1 MSAMRGDGGPG
12 HGGGFGVG
20 RHHDFGGDDAL
31 TRFDS
36 GVVRRLLGFIRPY
49 RRRLAYALLAVALAT
64 AVQVS
69 IPLTVRYAVDSAV
82 GHSALPLNVVLA
94 GFGLLIVLNAV
105 LSYLQESLS
114 AKLAQRVIFDVRRAM
129 FAHLQDVSLSFL
141 EQTQVGRL
149 MARLQSDVN
158 ALQEFMEN
166 SVSAIGDFFLLF
178 GIIGVLLWMDLRL
191 GLLTL
196 TVLPVLVL
204 VRALWIPWARPRF
217 RRAREASSS
226 ANAALAENING
237 IRTVQEN
244 RREEVNFE
252 RYQAKA
258 QENLDA
264 QIGSSRASQIMV
276 PAVDIL
282 TGIAMGIVVI
292 VGGDKVLSGELGVG
306 VMVAYIFYVQRF
318 FDPIRTLSMQYTT
331 MQSAM
336 AAGHRIFEVLD
347 VPVAIRDKPNAS
359 VLKNQAP
366 SIELRNVTFGY
377 RPNLPVLH
385 AVSLRVEPYQTVALV
400 GPTGSGKTSITALA
414 HRFYDVWE
422 GAVLV
427 GGVDV
432 RDVTL
437 DSLGHTIS
445 MVLQEPF
452 LFSGTILENLRYGV
466 PGASVDDVIS
476 AAKAVSAHDFIERL
490 PEGYDTL
497 LGQRGRNLS
506 IGQRQLLSFARAL
519 LADPKI
525 LILDEATANIDSFT
539 ERDIQQA
546 LKKLLKGRT
555 SLVIAHRLA
564 TIRDADLIIVLDH
577 GRIVEQGSHTQL
589 LAQNGLYAQL
599 HASSHGSVDDDFSS
613 IGIMDWPIS
622 PHQRL
627 MHPARK

>member
-1 MSAMRGDGGPG
+1 MSAMRGDGGGG
-12 HGGGFGVG
+12 HRGDFGVG
-20 RHHDFGGDDAL
+20 RHHDVGDDTL

-36 GVVRRLLGFIRPY
+36 GIVRRLFGYVHPY
-49 RRRLAYALLAVALAT
+49 CGTLIYALIAVALAT

-82 GHSALPLNVVLA
+82 GHSVLPLHVALI
-94 GFGLLIVLNAV
+94 GFGILIVLNGV
-105 LSYLQESLS
+105 LGYLQESMS
-114 AKLAQRVIFDVRRAM
+114 ARLAQRVIFDLRRAM

-141 EQTQVGRL
+141 DQTQVGRL

-166 SVSAIGDFFLLF
+166 SVSAIGDFFLLL
-178 GIIGVLLWMDLRL
+178 GIVGVLLWMDWSL

-196 TVLPVLVL
+196 TVLPLLIL
-204 VRALWIPWARPRF
+204 VRAAWIPWARPRF

-244 RREEVNFE
+244 RRESINFE
-252 RYQAKA
+252 RYQVRAR
-258 QENLDA
+258 ENLDA
-264 QIGSSRASQIMV
+264 QMGSSRASQIMV

-282 TGIAMGIVVI
+282 TGLAMGIVVI
-292 VGGDKVLSGELGVG
+292 IGGDKVLSGTLGVG

-347 VPVAIRDKPNAS
+347 VPVSISDKPAA
-359 VLKNQAP
+359 VTLKNQEP

-377 RPNLPVLH
+377 RPNQPVLH
-385 AVSLRVEPYQTVALV
+385 DVSLYVEPYRTVALV
-400 GPTGSGKTSITALA
+400 GPTGSGKTSITALI
-414 HRFYDVWE
+414 HRFYDVWQ
-422 GAVLV
+422 GSVLI
-427 GGVDV
+427 GGEDV
-432 RDVTL
+432 RDLTL
-437 DSLGHTIS
+437 DSLGHTIG

-452 LFSGTILENLRYGV
+452 LFSGTIFENISYGM
-466 PGASVDDVIS
+466 PDASQEDVVA
-476 AAKAVSAHDFIERL
+476 AAKAVSAHGFIKRL
-490 PEGYDTL
+490 PKGYDTL

-546 LKKLLKGRT
+546 LKRLLKGRT

-564 TIRDADLIIVLDH
+564 TIRDADLIVVLAG
-577 GRIVEQGSHTQL
+577 GRIAEQGNHTQL
-589 LAQNGLYAQL
+589 LAKGGLYARL
-599 HASSHGSVDDDFSS
+599 YASSSNLAELTGKAVSV
-613 IGIMDWPIS
+613 
-622 PHQRL
+622 
-627 MHPARK
+627 

>member
-1 MSAMRGDGGPG
+1 MGAMRGDGGG
-12 HGGGFGVG
+12 VHRGDFGVG
-20 RHHDFGGDDAL
+20 RHHDFGDDAL
-31 TRFDS
+31 ARFDS
-36 GVVRRLLGFIRPY
+36 GIVRRLFGYVRPY
-49 RRRLAYALLAVALAT
+49 RGTLIYALTAVALAT

-82 GHSALPLNVVLA
+82 GHSVLPLHVVLI
-94 GFGLLIVLNAV
+94 GFGALIVLNGV
-105 LSYLQESLS
+105 FGYLQESLS
-114 AKLAQRVIFDVRRAM
+114 ARLAQRVIFDLRRAM

-141 EQTQVGRL
+141 DQTQVGRL

-166 SVSAIGDFFLLF
+166 SVSAIGDFFLLL
-178 GIIGVLLWMDLRL
+178 GIVGVLLWMDLSL

-196 TVLPVLVL
+196 TVLPLLIL
-204 VRALWIPWARPRF
+204 VRAAWMPWARPRF

-244 RREEVNFE
+244 RREAINFE
-252 RYQAKA
+252 RYQVRAR
-258 QENLDA
+258 ENLDA

-282 TGIAMGIVVI
+282 TGLAMGIVVI
-292 VGGDKVLSGELGVG
+292 VGGDKVLSGTLGVG

-331 MQSAM
+331 LQSAM

-347 VPVAIRDKPNAS
+347 VPVTVSDQPAA
-359 VLKNQAP
+359 VTLKNQEP

-377 RPNLPVLH
+377 RPNQPVLH
-385 AVSLRVEPYQTVALV
+385 DVSLHVEPYRTVALV
-400 GPTGSGKTSITALA
+400 GPTGSGKTSITALI
-414 HRFYDVWE
+414 HRFYDVWQ
-422 GAVLV
+422 GSVSI

-432 RDVTL
+432 RDMAI
-437 DSLGHTIS
+437 DSLGRTVG

-452 LFSGTILENLRYGV
+452 LFSGTIFENIRYGRPAAGREAV
-466 PGASVDDVIS
+466 VA
-476 AAKAVSAHDFIERL
+476 AAKAVSAHGFIKRL
-490 PEGYDTL
+490 PDGYDTL

-539 ERDIQQA
+539 ERDIQHA
-546 LKKLLKGRT
+546 LKRLLKGRT

-564 TIRDADLIIVLDH
+564 TVRDADLIVVLDG

-589 LAQNGLYAQL
+589 LAKGGLYARL
-599 HASSHGSVDDDFSS
+599 YASGTNLAESAGKAVSV
-613 IGIMDWPIS
+613 
-622 PHQRL
+622 
-627 MHPARK
+627 

>member
-1 MSAMRGDGGPG
+1 MSAMRGDGGGG

-20 RHHDFGGDDAL
+20 RHHDFGDDAL
-31 TRFDS
+31 TRFDT
-36 GVVRRLLGFIRPY
+36 GVVRRLFGFVRPY
-49 RRRLAYALLAVALAT
+49 RRILAGALLAVALAT

-69 IPLTVRYAVDSAV
+69 IPLTVRYAVDSTV
-82 GHSALPLNVVLA
+82 GHSEFPLYAVMA
-94 GFGLLIVLNAV
+94 GFALLIALNGVLG
-105 LSYLQESLS
+105 YLQESIS
-114 AKLAQRVIFDVRRAM
+114 ARLAQRVIFDLRRAM

-141 EQTQVGRL
+141 DQTQVGRL

-166 SVSAIGDFFLLF
+166 SVSAIGDFFLLL
-178 GIIGVLLWMDLRL
+178 GIIAVLLWMDLRL

-196 TVLPVLVL
+196 SVLPVLVL
-204 VRALWIPWARPRF
+204 VRAVWIPWARPKF

-244 RREEVNFE
+244 RREAVNFD
-252 RYQAKA
+252 RYRVRAR
-258 QENLDA
+258 ENLDA
-264 QIGSSRASQIMV
+264 QIASSQASQIMV

-282 TGIAMGIVVI
+282 TGVAMGIVVI
-292 VGGDKVLSGELGVG
+292 VGGDKVLTGELGVG

-336 AAGHRIFEVLD
+336 AAGHRIFDVLD
-347 VPVAIRDKPNAS
+347 VPVAIRDKPAAIK
-359 VLKNQAP
+359 LKDQEP
-366 SIELRNVTFGY
+366 SIEFRQVTFGY
-377 RPNLPVLH
+377 RPGQPVLH
-385 AVSLRVEPYQTVALV
+385 DVSLWVEPYQTVALV
-400 GPTGSGKTSITALA
+400 GPTGSGKTSITALT
-414 HRFYDVWE
+414 HRFYDVWQ

-432 RDVTL
+432 RDVTQ

-452 LFSGTILENLRYGV
+452 LFSGTIFDNIRYGV
-466 PGASVDDVIS
+466 PDASREDVVT
-476 AAKAVSAHDFIERL
+476 AAKAVSAHGFIERM
-490 PEGYDTL
+490 PAGYDTL

-564 TIRDADLIIVLDH
+564 TIRDADLIVVLDH
-577 GRIVEQGSHTQL
+577 GRIVEQGSHAQL
-589 LAQNGLYAQL
+589 LVKGGLYARL
-599 HASSHGSVDDDFSS
+599 HASSHGSFDEL
-613 IGIMDWPIS
+613 P
-622 PHQRL
+622 
-627 MHPARK
+627 

>member
-1 MSAMRGDGGPG
+1 MSVTRGDGGGG
-12 HGGGFGVG
+12 HRGSFGVE
-20 RHHDFGGDDAL
+20 RHHDFGDDAL

-36 GVVRRLLGFIRPY
+36 GIVRRLFGYVHPY
-49 RRRLAYALLAVALAT
+49 RSTLIYALIAVALAT

-82 GHSALPLNVVLA
+82 GHSVLPLHVVLI
-94 GFGLLIVLNAV
+94 GFGVLIVLNGV
-105 LSYLQESLS
+105 LGYLQESMS
-114 AKLAQRVIFDVRRAM
+114 ARLAQRVIFDLRRAM

-141 EQTQVGRL
+141 DQTQVGRL

-166 SVSAIGDFFLLF
+166 SVSAIGDFFLLL
-178 GIIGVLLWMDLRL
+178 GIVGVLLWMDLSL

-196 TVLPVLVL
+196 TVLPLL
-204 VRALWIPWARPRF
+204 ILIRAAWIPWARPRF

-244 RREEVNFE
+244 RREAINFE
-252 RYQAKA
+252 RYQVRAK
-258 QENLDA
+258 ENLDA

-292 VGGDKVLSGELGVG
+292 VGGDKVLSGTLGVG

-347 VPVAIRDKPNAS
+347 VPVAISDKPAA
-359 VLKNQAP
+359 VTLKNQEP

-377 RPNLPVLH
+377 RPNQPVLH
-385 AVSLRVEPYQTVALV
+385 DVSLYVEPYRTVALV
-400 GPTGSGKTSITALA
+400 GPTGSGKTSITALI
-414 HRFYDVWE
+414 HRFYDVWQ
-422 GAVLV
+422 GSVLI
-427 GGVDV
+427 GGEDV
-432 RDVTL
+432 RDLTL
-437 DSLGHTIS
+437 DSLGHTMG

-452 LFSGTILENLRYGV
+452 LFSGTIIENISYGM
-466 PGASVDDVIS
+466 PLASQEDVVA
-476 AAKAVSAHDFIERL
+476 AAKAVSAHGFIKRL
-490 PEGYDTL
+490 PNGYDTL

-546 LKKLLKGRT
+546 LKRLLKGRT

-564 TIRDADLIIVLDH
+564 TIRDADLIVVLDD
-577 GRIVEQGSHTQL
+577 GRIAEQGNHTQL
-589 LAQNGLYAQL
+589 LAKGGFYARL
-599 HASSHGSVDDDFSS
+599 CASSSNLAELTGKAVSV
-613 IGIMDWPIS
+613 
-622 PHQRL
+622 
-627 MHPARK
+627 

>member
-1 MSAMRGDGGPG
+1 MNAMRGDGGGG

-20 RHHDFGGDDAL
+20 RHHDFGDDAL
-31 TRFDS
+31 TRFDT
-36 GVVRRLLGFIRPY
+36 GVVRRLFGFVRPY
-49 RRRLAYALLAVALAT
+49 RRILAGALLAVALAT

-69 IPLTVRYAVDSAV
+69 IPLTVRYAVDSTV
-82 GHSALPLNVVLA
+82 GHSEFPLYAVMA
-94 GFGLLIVLNAV
+94 GFALLIALNGVLG
-105 LSYLQESLS
+105 YLQESIS
-114 AKLAQRVIFDVRRAM
+114 ARLAQRVIFDLRRAM

-141 EQTQVGRL
+141 DQTQVGRL

-166 SVSAIGDFFLLF
+166 SVSAIGDFFLLL
-178 GIIGVLLWMDLRL
+178 GIIAVLLWMDLRL

-196 TVLPVLVL
+196 SVLPVLVL
-204 VRALWIPWARPRF
+204 VRAVWIPWARPKF

-244 RREEVNFE
+244 RREAVNFD
-252 RYQAKA
+252 RYRVRAR
-258 QENLDA
+258 ENLDA
-264 QIGSSRASQIMV
+264 QIASSQASQIMV

-282 TGIAMGIVVI
+282 TGVAMGIVVI
-292 VGGDKVLSGELGVG
+292 VGGDKVLTGELGVG

-336 AAGHRIFEVLD
+336 AAGHRIFDVLD
-347 VPVAIRDKPNAS
+347 VPVAIRDKPAAIK
-359 VLKNQAP
+359 LKDQEP
-366 SIELRNVTFGY
+366 SIEFRQVTFGY
-377 RPNLPVLH
+377 RPGQPVLH
-385 AVSLRVEPYQTVALV
+385 DVSLWVEPYQTVALV
-400 GPTGSGKTSITALA
+400 GPTGSGKTSITALT
-414 HRFYDVWE
+414 HRFYDVWQ

-432 RDVTL
+432 RDVTQ

-452 LFSGTILENLRYGV
+452 LFSGTIFDNIRYGV
-466 PGASVDDVIS
+466 PDASREDVVT
-476 AAKAVSAHDFIERL
+476 AAKAVSAHGFIERM
-490 PEGYDTL
+490 PAGYDTL

-564 TIRDADLIIVLDH
+564 TIRDADLIVVLDH
-577 GRIVEQGSHTQL
+577 GRIVEQGSHAQL
-589 LAQNGLYAQL
+589 LVKGGLYARL
-599 HASSHGSVDDDFSS
+599 HASSHGSFDEL
-613 IGIMDWPIS
+613 P
-622 PHQRL
+622 
-627 MHPARK
+627 